1 MTGPP
6 ASGPNTLA
14 FDGPDSM
21 GRETAEGPAAV
32 EATLLGMADGSAAR
46 LVAGA
51 RRVLLI
57 GTGASLAMAEAAAPL
72 FVRPA
77 AIVREASSLA
87 FGDVDGRPIE
97 PGDVVVAV
105 SMSGRSPETRAAT
118 LAARRA
124 GVPLVAVTA
133 RADSPLAGAVD
144 EVVLTPVGVETG
156 AATKSEL
163 SAFAALA
170 ALAAALPM
178 QSTEVR
184 RLRDRLQASAADL
197 DTMMGAGAIVA
208 RSRGCWALGFGPALG
223 VARATALLLH
233 EKARRPTVFCTP
245 SEFRHG
251 PIEASGVEDAV
262 ILVDAGLAPN
272 DDRSR
277 YLDRLAREL
286 AELGVALI
294 AVGGTGPGA
303 LADAAGASPAEAIL
317 HALLRVQ
324 QLARISA
331 VSRGT
336 YREDFLVLRGA
347 VVGAADDM
355 LPAGDREKPPSSTDG
370 A

>member
-6 ASGPNTLA
+6 AHGPSKLA

-32 EATLLGMADGSAAR
+32 EATLLGMSDGSSAR

-51 RRVLLI
+51 RRVLLV

-72 FVRPA
+72 FVHPA
-77 AIVREASSLA
+77 AIAREASSLV
-87 FGDVDGRPIE
+87 FGDLDGRTIE

-118 LAARRA
+118 GAARRA
-124 GVPLVAVTA
+124 SVPLVAVTA
-133 RADSPLAGAVD
+133 RADSPLAAAVD
-144 EVVLTPVGVETG
+144 EVVLTPIGEETG

-178 QSTEVR
+178 ESTEVG
-184 RLRDRLQASAADL
+184 RLRDRLEATAADL
-197 DTMMGAGAIVA
+197 DPMMAAGAIVA

-233 EKARRPTVFCTP
+233 EKARRPTIFCTP

-251 PIEASGVEDAV
+251 PIEASGAEDAV

-272 DDRSR
+272 DDRTR

-286 AELGVALI
+286 SELGVPLI
-294 AVGGTGPGA
+294 AVGGAGPGA
-303 LADAAGASPAEAIL
+303 LADAIGASPAEAIL

-324 QLARISA
+324 QLARIAAISG
-331 VSRGT
+331 GT
-336 YREDFLVLRGA
+336 YQEDFLVLRA
-347 VVGAADDM
+347 VVGAADDL
-355 LPAGDREKPPSSTDG
+355 LPSQ
-370 A
+370 

>member
-1 MTGPP
+1 MTGP
-6 ASGPNTLA
+6 AALA
-14 FDGPDSM
+14 FDGPDAM

-32 EATLLGMADGSAAR
+32 EATLLGMTDRSAAR
-46 LVAGA
+46 RVAEG
-51 RRVLLI
+51 RRVLLV

-77 AIVREASSLA
+77 ALAREASSLA
-87 FGDVDGRPIE
+87 FGDLDGRPIE

-118 LAARRA
+118 EVARRA
-124 GVPLVAVTA
+124 GAPLVAVTA
-133 RADSPLAGAVD
+133 RADSPLAAAVD
-144 EVVLTPVGVETG
+144 DVVLTPIGEETG

-170 ALAAALPM
+170 ALAGVLPTG
-178 QSTEVR
+178 STEVR
-184 RLRDRLQASAADL
+184 QLRDRLEASAADL
-197 DTMMGAGAIVA
+197 DSMMGAGAIVG
-208 RSRGCWALGFGPALG
+208 RSRGRWALGFGPALG

-233 EKARRPTVFCTP
+233 EKARLPTIFCTP

-272 DDRSR
+272 DDRRR

-294 AVGGTGPGA
+294 AVGGAGPGA
-303 LADAAGASPAEAIL
+303 LADPVGASPAEAIL

-324 QLARISA
+324 QLARIAA
-331 VSRGT
+331 VSAGT
-336 YREDFLVLRGA
+336 YGEDFLVLRA
-347 VVGAADDM
+347 VVRAADDL
-355 LPAGDREKPPSSTDG
+355 LPST
-370 A
+370 

>member
-1 MTGPP
+1 MTGSPV
-6 ASGPNTLA
+6 SGLNALA

-32 EATLLGMADGSAAR
+32 EATLLGMTDRSAAR

-51 RRVLLI
+51 RRVLLV

-72 FVRPA
+72 FARPP
-77 AIVREASSLA
+77 AIAREASSLA
-87 FGDVDGRPIE
+87 FGDLDGRPIE
-97 PGDVVVAV
+97 SGDVVVAV
-105 SMSGRSPETRAAT
+105 SMSGRSPETRAAAG
-118 LAARRA
+118 AARRA
-124 GVPLVAVTA
+124 GVPLVAITA
-133 RADSPLAGAVD
+133 RADSPLAAAVD
-144 EVVLTPVGVETG
+144 DVVLTPVGEETG

-170 ALAAALPM
+170 ALAAALPTE
-178 QSTEVR
+178 STEVR
-184 RLRDRLQASAADL
+184 RLRDRLEASAADL
-197 DTMMGAGAIVA
+197 DSIMEAGTIVA

-251 PIEASGVEDAV
+251 PIEASGAEDAV

-272 DDRSR
+272 DGRRR

-294 AVGGTGPGA
+294 VVGGTGPGA

-324 QLARISA
+324 QLARIAA
-331 VSRGT
+331 VSLGT
-336 YREDFLVLRGA
+336 YREDFLVLRA
-347 VVGAADDM
+347 VVDAADEM
-355 LPAGDREKPPSSTDG
+355 LPAGDPDKPASSSDE

>member
-1 MTGPP
+1 MTGSPV
-6 ASGPNTLA
+6 SGLNALA

-32 EATLLGMADGSAAR
+32 EATLLGMTDRSAAR

-51 RRVLLI
+51 RRVLLV

-72 FVRPA
+72 FARPP
-77 AIVREASSLA
+77 AIAREASSLA
-87 FGDVDGRPIE
+87 FGDLDGRPIE
-97 PGDVVVAV
+97 SGDVVVAV
-105 SMSGRSPETRAAT
+105 SMSGRSPETRAAAG
-118 LAARRA
+118 AARRA

-133 RADSPLAGAVD
+133 RADSPLAAAVD
-144 EVVLTPVGVETG
+144 DVVLTPVGEETG

-170 ALAAALPM
+170 ALAAALPTE
-178 QSTEVR
+178 STEVR
-184 RLRDRLQASAADL
+184 RLRDRLEASAADL
-197 DTMMGAGAIVA
+197 DSIMEAGTIVA

-233 EKARRPTVFCTP
+233 EKARRPTIFCTP

-251 PIEASGVEDAV
+251 PIEASGAEDAV

-272 DDRSR
+272 DSRGR
-277 YLDRLAREL
+277 YLDRLAGEL

-294 AVGGTGPGA
+294 AVGGAGSGA
-303 LADAAGASPAEAIL
+303 LADPAGASPAESIL

-324 QLARISA
+324 QLARIAA

-347 VVGAADDM
+347 VVGPADDM
-355 LPAGDREKPPSSTDG
+355 LPAGDREKH
-370 A
+370 